1 MLSQQKQRLRQQ
13 AQDQVRSLMP
23 AKRAALSLLVRDRAI
38 ALIGGRYSAVAL
50 YWASDLEV
58 ATIGI
63 IDFLQQQSAALY
75 LPAVIGDGL
84 MEFRF
89 WEGGALTQDQ
99 QHIFCPAAGS
109 PTCTATSFD
118 LMILPLRGFDLQ
130 GQRLGTG
137 GGYYDRFLSEAQR
150 PPLLGLAF
158 DEQKLDEIPTEATD
172 VQLDAVIT
180 PTAVHCFTDKL
191 DAL

>member
-13 AQDQVRSLMP
+13 AQDQVRSLIP

-38 ALIGGRYSAVAL
+38 ALIGECYSTIAL

-63 IDFLQQQSAALY
+63 IDFLQQQSTALY

-99 QHIFCPAAGS
+99 QHIFAPQPVVQLA
-109 PTCTATSFD
+109 
-118 LMILPLRGFDLQ
+118 
-130 GQRLGTG
+130 
-137 GGYYDRFLSEAQR
+137 
-150 PPLLGLAF
+150 PPLVL
-158 DEQKLDEIPTEATD
+158 I
-172 VQLDAVIT
+172 
-180 PTAVHCFTDKL
+180 
-191 DAL
+191 